1 MPNFSNAQ
9 LSSFLA
15 PAAGPLAIDGA
26 AANQTQAL
34 TALASEFQTLD
45 IVSITSQE
53 PLLPGTSRER
63 AIAAH
68 NDLRHPTVTA
78 VRIDDMVPSK
88 TIDMSKLI
96 DATPETVAGKV
107 VLTHRKAHEAEAPTT
122 AAASRAE
129 QFDTRDDLFVANS
142 TLSRGKR
149 KPDTKSTSKYEGE
162 NVALVDRNGLEQR
175 WAKYDQNAVLP
186 MFVHNFLT
194 DTTYSKSMAFAE
206 HPEQFP
212 ATSYSKTL
220 GGIVL
225 MPNRRYIPGELETFP
240 NPATL
245 NDTTRHSNGFVLVG
259 YWVPGSLYEG
269 QQQLH
274 NVFKTG
280 ETVDLAQAV
289 HRPTIGEFKANTGL
303 PYITTTTD
311 VKPAHLDMLRE
322 FKRIALANLRDV
334 YGVDETRDDVKFYM
348 HSPVYGDETAGLH
361 IHVRVNHVLPAG
373 EWDLSLRLD
382 DLIAILETPGI
393 ADDDVKEKI
402 LEQHLHTRSGKYFTY
417 SPAFDAT
424 QFSGIDFS
432 MHTNVWQRPTS

>member
-1 MPNFSNAQ
+1 MPHSSNAH
-9 LSSFLA
+9 LSSFVS
-15 PAAGPLAIDGA
+15 PAAIPLAAGA
-26 AANQTQAL
+26 GTNQTQAL
-34 TALASEFQTLD
+34 AALAPEFQTLD

-63 AIAAH
+63 AIAGH

-78 VRIDDMVPSK
+78 IRIDGMVPSK
-88 TIDMSKLI
+88 AIDISKLL
-96 DATPETVAGKV
+96 DAAPETFSGKV
-107 VLTHRKAHEAEAPTT
+107 ALTHRKAHEAEAPSTPT
-122 AAASRAE
+122 AVSARSTG
-129 QFDTRDDLFVANS
+129 TRDDLFVANS
-142 TLSRGKR
+142 MASRGKLT
-149 KPDTKSTSKYEGE
+149 PALESTSKYDGD

-175 WAKYDQNAVLP
+175 WAKYDQNTVLP

-194 DTTYSKSMAFAE
+194 DSTYSKSVAFAE

-212 ATSYSKTL
+212 ATSYSETL

-225 MPNRRYIPGELETFP
+225 MPNRRYIPGELEAFP
-240 NPATL
+240 NPSTL
-245 NDTTRHSNGFVLVG
+245 NDTTRHDNGFVMVG
-259 YWVPGSLYEG
+259 YWVPGSIYEG

-274 NVFKTG
+274 DVFKTG
-280 ETVDLAQAV
+280 KTVGPAEAM
-289 HRPTIGEFKANTGL
+289 HRPTIGEFKAKTGL

-322 FKRIALANLRDV
+322 FKDIALANLRDV
-334 YGVDETRDDVKFYM
+334 YGVDESRDDVKFYM
-348 HSPVYGDETAGLH
+348 HSPVYGDETTGLH

-393 ADDDVKEKI
+393 GDDDVKEKI

-432 MHTNVWQRPTS
+432 MHTNVWQRPKS